1 MVGRN
6 YVDRGGI
13 LMPDR
18 IFGICAWRLP
28 SGELIMDADRNIL
41 CAEGFVG
48 DPVIERQVAEAAAY
62 WSDNAGGKVHW
73 VEGARKI
80 SDDELDDQGGRLLD
94 GKIPD
99 PMEDFFD
106 PTKVMPGDGG
116 NHD

>member
-6 YVDRGGI
+6 YVDRGG
-13 LMPDR
+13 LLVSDR
-18 IFGICAWRLP
+18 IFGVCAWRLLD
-28 SGELIMDADRNIL
+28 GKLLMDADRNIL

-48 DPVIERQVAEAAAY
+48 DSVVERQVAEAAAY

-80 SDDELDDQGGRLLD
+80 SDGELDDQGGRLLD
-94 GKIPD
+94 GEIPD

-116 NHD
+116 SRD

>member
-1 MVGRN
+1 
-6 YVDRGGI
+6 
-13 LMPDR
+13 MPDR
-18 IFGICAWRLP
+18 VFGVCAWRLP

-41 CAEGFVG
+41 SAEGFVG

-62 WSDNAGGKVHW
+62 WSDNAGGKVYW
-73 VEGARKI
+73 IEGARKI
-80 SDDELDDQGGRLLD
+80 TDGELDDQGGRLVD

-106 PTKVMPGDGG
+106 PTKLMPGDGG